1 MKYDFETLI
10 TRRNVGSSKWR
21 LMEKFDKDF
30 SDDIVPLS
38 VADMEFKTAPEIV
51 QGLKDYID
59 CSILGYTRGT
69 DTYYK
74 AVCSW
79 MERKH
84 NWEISKEWIVA
95 FSGVVP
101 TLYAIVKALTNPGDG
116 VIIMTPVYYPF
127 YSAVKAEKRKILRNE
142 LKLQVDHYEIDFQDL
157 EEKARMDSTKL
168 LFLCNPHNP
177 VGRVWTKEELERLG
191 RICIDNNV
199 LVVSDEIHFDLI
211 MPGYKHTVFASISE
225 EFQDNSITCTAPS
238 KTFNLAGLQVSN
250 IIISNKKVRELVE
263 EKRKNDGYDELNI
276 LGYEAC
282 KIAYTE
288 CDGWLEG
295 LISILETNRQLLVD
309 YITNNIPKIKV
320 INLEGT
326 YLQWLDFR
334 ELGMKP
340 KELEEFMRREA
351 QLFLD
356 EGYIFGKE
364 GEGFERINIACP
376 TKVLEEALIRLY
388 EAIKRLDK

>member
-1 MKYDFETLI
+1 MKYDFDTLI
-10 TRRNVGSSKWR
+10 VRRNMGASKWR
-21 LMEKFDKDF
+21 LMEKFDKALPE
-30 SDDIVPLS
+30 DIVPLS

-59 CSILGYTRGT
+59 SSILGYTRGT

-74 AVCSW
+74 AVCSF

-84 NWEISKEWIVA
+84 NWKIDKAWILA

-101 TLYAIVKALTNPGDG
+101 ALYAIVKALTNPSDG

-127 YSAVKAEKRKILRNE
+127 YGAVDAENREILRNE
-142 LKLQVDHYEIDFQDL
+142 LKLCGDHYEIDFEDL
-157 EEKARMDSTKL
+157 EEKARLKNTKL

-177 VGRVWTKEELERLG
+177 VGRVWSREELERLG

-211 MPGYKHTVFASISE
+211 MPGYEHTVFASISE
-225 EFQDNSITCTAPS
+225 EFQENSITCTAPS
-238 KTFNLAGLQVSN
+238 KTFNLAGLQASN

-263 EKRKNDGYDELNI
+263 EKRRNDGYDELNI
-276 LGYEAC
+276 LGYKAC
-282 KIAYTE
+282 EVAYTE
-288 CDGWLEG
+288 CDGWLNE
-295 LISILETNRQLLVD
+295 LINTIEFNRKLLVEF
-309 YITNNIPKIKV
+309 ITKNIPKIKI

-334 ELGMKP
+334 EFGMSSSDLEKFM
-340 KELEEFMRREA
+340 KEEA

-356 EGYIFGKE
+356 EGYIFGKQ

-376 TKVLEEALIRLY
+376 TKVLEAALNRLKC
-388 EAIKRLDK
+388 AIQRLDK